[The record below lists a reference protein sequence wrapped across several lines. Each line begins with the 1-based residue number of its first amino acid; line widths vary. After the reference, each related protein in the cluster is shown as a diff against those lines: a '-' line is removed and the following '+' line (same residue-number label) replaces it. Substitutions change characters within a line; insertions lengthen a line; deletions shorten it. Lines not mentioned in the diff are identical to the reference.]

1 MWSGEVTADQAA
13 LRDADRACDLAVRQA
28 LLAMVDALE
37 RKWEHEPRTAELR
50 KMWKQ
55 AGDRLR
61 GELLAL
67 LAE

>member
-55 AGDRLR
+55 ADEELR
-61 GELLAL
+61 RTLVAL
-67 LAE
+67 ITG